1 MRNYNFCAGPSALPT
16 EVLEELK
23 EEILDWKNHGLSV
36 MEMSH
41 RSKEVVEIAETAK
54 QDFIELMDVNSDYEV
69 LFIQGGAS
77 LQFSMVPMNLL
88 PGSKT
93 EALSN
98 YLNVGQ
104 WSIKAIKE
112 AKKYGNLKISA
123 SSEEVSFK
131 KYPKPEEW
139 KIDAE
144 ASYLHLVMNE
154 TIDGACLRNHENLP
168 QIDLVADCSSCIL
181 SEPIDVSKFALIYAG
196 AQKNIGPAGLAIIV
210 IRKDLLR
217 ERNDL
222 PAMMSYKTYA
232 DSDSMYNTPPTFAWY
247 LSGKVFSWLKNRG
260 GLENQKRINESKAN
274 KLYAF
279 IDSSDFFKNDVD
291 IESRSIMNVPFLM
304 NDESLNKKFLNESKA
319 AGLLNLGGHRSVG
332 GMRASIYNAV
342 PEEGVDA
349 LVSFM
354 KDFEKQNG

>member
-88 PGSKT
+88 SGSKT

-112 AKKYGNLKISA
+112 AKKI
-123 SSEEVSFK
+123 
-131 KYPKPEEW
+131 W
-139 KIDAE
+139 
-144 ASYLHLVMNE
+144 
-154 TIDGACLRNHENLP
+154 
-168 QIDLVADCSSCIL
+168 
-181 SEPIDVSKFALIYAG
+181 
-196 AQKNIGPAGLAIIV
+196 
-210 IRKDLLR
+210 
-217 ERNDL
+217 
-222 PAMMSYKTYA
+222 
-232 DSDSMYNTPPTFAWY
+232 
-247 LSGKVFSWLKNRG
+247 
-260 GLENQKRINESKAN
+260 ESKN
-274 KLYAF
+274 F
-279 IDSSDFFKNDVD
+279 CFF
-291 IESRSIMNVPFLM
+291 
-304 NDESLNKKFLNESKA
+304 
-319 AGLLNLGGHRSVG
+319 
-332 GMRASIYNAV
+332 
-342 PEEGVDA
+342 
-349 LVSFM
+349 
-354 KDFEKQNG
+354 

>member
-54 QDFIELMDVNSDYEV
+54 QDFIELMDINSDYEV

-88 PGSKT
+88 SGSKK

-104 WSIKAIKE
+104 WSIKAIKD

-131 KYPKPEEW
+131 K
-139 KIDAE
+139 I
-144 ASYLHLVMNE
+144 S
-154 TIDGACLRNHENLP
+154 
-168 QIDLVADCSSCIL
+168 
-181 SEPIDVSKFALIYAG
+181 
-196 AQKNIGPAGLAIIV
+196 
-210 IRKDLLR
+210 
-217 ERNDL
+217 
-222 PAMMSYKTYA
+222 
-232 DSDSMYNTPPTFAWY
+232 
-247 LSGKVFSWLKNRG
+247 
-260 GLENQKRINESKAN
+260 
-274 KLYAF
+274 
-279 IDSSDFFKNDVD
+279 
-291 IESRSIMNVPFLM
+291 
-304 NDESLNKKFLNESKA
+304 
-319 AGLLNLGGHRSVG
+319 
-332 GMRASIYNAV
+332 
-342 PEEGVDA
+342 
-349 LVSFM
+349 
-354 KDFEKQNG
+354 